1 MKEVATTVCNIH
13 HVVIKDLKVDGLYA
27 VPVGEL
33 PTLDNIFSLHST
45 DILKFKKLDS
55 TEEYKCLLFS
65 YPAPETFSK
74 AGYVYP
80 SHISP
85 HVKRKKSTGTKS
97 SVSS

>member
-33 PTLDNIFSLHST
+33 PTVDNIFSLHST
-45 DILKFKKLDS
+45 DTLKFKKLDN
-55 TEEYKCLLFS
+55 TEEYNCVLFS
-65 YPAPETFSK
+65 YPSSETFSK

-80 SHISP
+80 SQISP
-85 HVKRKKSTGTKS
+85 YVKRKKNTSSKS
-97 SVSS
+97 SVSN